1 MAIPAPSV
9 DQVTAQL
16 RIIIPALGTIVTA
29 LGVSQ
34 AQAGSLTQIA
44 LASVG
49 PIAYV
54 ITAIWSLVAN
64 SRASILKAAAKP
76 GGPNMEKPQ
85 IVLPK
90 EEAALAQQ
98 LPDNVN
104 TTATVKVVSQ

>member
-64 SRASILKAAAKP
+64 SRASIMQAAAKP
-76 GGPNMEKPQ
+76 AAPGLEPPQ
-85 IVLPK
+85 IVLPA
-90 EEAALAQQ
+90 EEADLAKK
-98 LPDNVN
+98 LPGNVN
-104 TTATVKVVSQ
+104 TTATVKVVSK